1 MQDLTAL
8 LEKARSESASR
19 PDMGR
24 KVRVVKG
31 RKVPLGTEG
40 IVVYNALHNIHN
52 RGRLVNRV
60 RRVGIEDASGTVHY
74 TAASNVVVIV

>member
-1 MQDLTAL
+1 MTMNELLAKAHAEALT
-8 LEKARSESASR
+8 R

-40 IVVYNALHNIHN
+40 VVVYNALHEIKVSGRVVKKDRRIGVKDAKGEIHFTS
-52 RGRLVNRV
+52 
-60 RRVGIEDASGTVHY
+60 DT
-74 TAASNVVVIV
+74 NVVVI